1 MCVYMYQ
8 TEMQIRIFLQVATHP
23 EMLAAILSVEA
34 LEDNEVLII
43 EGVRHVSRIN
53 DPRHKAIF
61 EGIAKPNVVSEVRDH
76 GFARIFTLSAMG
88 RQTIV
93 QFSERR

>member
-1 MCVYMYQ
+1 MQNCFNNLIFEKCNYMND
-8 TEMQIRIFLQVATHP
+8 RIVIFIYSNILFQVATHP

-43 EGVRHVSRIN
+43 EGVRHMARIN

-61 EGIAKPNVVSEVRDH
+61 EGISKPNVVSEMRNSLD
-76 GFARIFTLSAMG
+76 LC
-88 RQTIV
+88 TI
-93 QFSERR
+93 

>member
-1 MCVYMYQ
+1 MRNYANNGIV
-8 TEMQIRIFLQVATHP
+8 IFIYSDVLFQMATHP

-43 EGVRHVSRIN
+43 EGVRHMARIN

-61 EGIAKPNVVSEVRDH
+61 EGISKPNVVSEMRNSLD
-76 GFARIFTLSAMG
+76 LC
-88 RQTIV
+88 TI
-93 QFSERR
+93 

>member
-1 MCVYMYQ
+1 
-8 TEMQIRIFLQVATHP
+8 MQLCANSKIVIFIDSDILFQMATHP

-43 EGVRHVSRIN
+43 EGVRHMSRIN

-61 EGIAKPNVVSEVRDH
+61 EGISKPNVVSQMRD
-76 GFARIFTLSAMG
+76 S
-88 RQTIV
+88 
-93 QFSERR
+93 S

>member
-1 MCVYMYQ
+1 
-8 TEMQIRIFLQVATHP
+8 MQLCANSKIVIFIDSDILFQVATHP

-43 EGVRHVSRIN
+43 EGVRHMSRIN

-61 EGIAKPNVVSEVRDH
+61 ESISKPNVVSQMRDS
-76 GFARIFTLSAMG
+76 L
-88 RQTIV
+88 
-93 QFSERR
+93 

>member
-1 MCVYMYQ
+1 MRVL
-8 TEMQIRIFLQVATHP
+8 IFRLQVATHP

-61 EGIAKPNVVSEVRDH
+61 EGISTPNVVSEIPISLIRAISCVICV
-76 GFARIFTLSAMG
+76 G
-88 RQTIV
+88 
-93 QFSERR
+93 SEVNNRTAF

>member
-1 MCVYMYQ
+1 
-8 TEMQIRIFLQVATHP
+8 
-23 EMLAAILSVEA
+23 MLAAILSVEA

-43 EGVRHVSRIN
+43 EGVRHMSRIN

-61 EGIAKPNVVSEVRDH
+61 EGISKPNVVSEARDL
-76 GFARIFTLSAMG
+76 GFARIYTLSAMG

>member
-1 MCVYMYQ
+1 
-8 TEMQIRIFLQVATHP
+8 
-23 EMLAAILSVEA
+23 MLAAILSVEA

-43 EGVRHVSRIN
+43 EGVRHISRIN

-61 EGIAKPNVVSEVRDH
+61 EGISKPNVVSEVRDL
-76 GFARIFTLSAMG
+76 GFARLSAMG